1 MTSLKYIAGLVAYDG
16 TNFSGSQRQTN
27 GRSVQGELERALEK
41 VLKHEAPVIL
51 AGRTDA
57 GVHATGQCFRFTTT
71 NSIPVERVS
80 LALNR
85 ELARD
90 VRVRQTRPVDEQ
102 FHPRFSAR
110 SRTYK
115 YWIEDAAIPN
125 PMLRTVAGQ
134 IRERLDARAMN
145 EAAKVLWGRKD
156 FVAWQSAGSPTKTTV
171 REIKRLEVRRRRDV
185 YGSSLVEVT
194 IEADAFLYQMVRN
207 IVGALICVGKAELT
221 ANDLERLTEGRDRT
235 QCPPPAP
242 PQGLSLIQVKYENG
256 DH

>member
-1 MTSLKYIAGLVAYDG
+1 MNVRYITGLVAYDG
-16 TNFSGSQRQTN
+16 TNFSGSQRQKN
-27 GRSVQGELERALEK
+27 GRSVQGELERALEE

-57 GVHATGQCFRFTTT
+57 GVHATGQCFRFSTT
-71 NSIPVERVS
+71 NAIPVERVS

-85 ELARD
+85 VLDRD
-90 VRVRQTRPVDEQ
+90 VRVRETRLVGER
-102 FHPRFSAR
+102 FHPRFSAT

-115 YWIEDAAIPN
+115 YWIEDAATSN
-125 PMLRTVAGQ
+125 PMLRLIAGQ
-134 IRERLDARAMN
+134 IRERLDVKAMN
-145 EAAKVLWGRKD
+145 AAGKVLLGRKD
-156 FVAWQSAGSPTKTTV
+156 FVAWQSAGSPTKTTI

-185 YGSSLVEVT
+185 YGSSLVEVL

-207 IVGALICVGKAELT
+207 IVGALICVGRGELSS
-221 ANDLERLTEGRDRT
+221 DDVERLTEGLDRGK
-235 QCPPPAP
+235 CPPPAP